1 MYLYLECLDELED
14 IVVDLFSQVKNKEI
28 ELPVWPQH
36 PFNEQHFQTK
46 WYIVPIKHIRSLNIV
61 FPLPDQQKY
70 YKSAVTIISTFQF
83 IAMIVLNYL
92 IMFAFCFSL
101 SAVILCHAFVRA
113 RRKRILI
120 VRFESKGMVQFTCV
134 GQTTRR
140 QGFYF
145 F

>member
-61 FPLPDQQKY
+61 FPLPDR
-70 YKSAVTIISTFQF
+70 SAKILQISGN
-83 IAMIVLNYL
+83 NYFYL
-92 IMFAFCFSL
+92 SVHCYDCFELFNNVCILFFSFSRHIMS
-101 SAVILCHAFVRA
+101 
-113 RRKRILI
+113 RI
-120 VRFESKGMVQFTCV
+120 C
-134 GQTTRR
+134 
-140 QGFYF
+140 
-145 F
+145 